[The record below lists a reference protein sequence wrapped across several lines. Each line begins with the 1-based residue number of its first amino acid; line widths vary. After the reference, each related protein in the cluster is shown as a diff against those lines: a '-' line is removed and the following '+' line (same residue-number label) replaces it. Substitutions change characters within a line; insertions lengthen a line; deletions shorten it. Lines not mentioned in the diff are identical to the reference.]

1 MRTTKVTITQALL
14 SVLMLIAGIGIPI
27 MAALNAGLGSRIGHP
42 FAAVVILCAVA
53 FLIGVVL
60 LAFMGL
66 PDLSNIKTIPPFY
79 FIAGSLFVLYIAS
92 ITFSAPKIGL
102 ANAVFFVLLGQLIS
116 AAIIDHFG
124 LWDSIQ
130 SPITPKRIIGI
141 LVMAVGVYLARKD
154 VTSSL
159 PPHM

>member
-1 MRTTKVTITQALL
+1 MTITQALL

-27 MAALNAGLGSRIGHP
+27 MAAWNAGLGSRINHP
-42 FAAVVILCAVA
+42 LAAVAILCAVA
-53 FLIGVVL
+53 LVVSVVL
-60 LAFMGL
+60 LVLMGL

-92 ITFSAPKIGL
+92 ITFVAPKIGL
-102 ANAVFFVLLGQLIS
+102 ANAVFFVLLGQMIS
-116 AAIIDHFG
+116 AAAIDHFG
-124 LWDSIQ
+124 WWDSIQ
-130 SPITPKRIIGI
+130 SPITRKRIIGI

-159 PPHM
+159 PPNI